1 MDYSLRGPK
10 ESDTTEWLITAR
22 AVAEAAVLWL
32 PDTKSW
38 LIGKDPDAGKD
49 WRQEEKG
56 ETEDETVDDIT
67 DSMEMSLSKLWEIV
81 KDREAQSAAVHVVS
95 KSQTKL
101 SDWTIT
107 TIDKATAEFEKIDS
121 NSERSSTVGKMLR
134 NSSACYR
141 EIIYERKSQLMW
153 QTLLLSYLKELS
165 QPSQS

>member
-1 MDYSLRGPK
+1 M
-10 ESDTTEWLITAR
+10 
-22 AVAEAAVLWL
+22 

-49 WRQEEKG
+49 RRQEEKG
-56 ETEDETVDDIT
+56 ETEDEMVDDIT

-81 KDREAQSAAVHVVS
+81 KDREAQSAAVYVVS
-95 KSQTKL
+95 KSQTQL

-121 NSERSSTVGKMLR
+121 NSERSSTVGEMLR

-141 EIIYERKSQLMW
+141 EIIYERKSIDV
-153 QTLLLSYLKELS
+153 TNSIAVLS
-165 QPSQS
+165 